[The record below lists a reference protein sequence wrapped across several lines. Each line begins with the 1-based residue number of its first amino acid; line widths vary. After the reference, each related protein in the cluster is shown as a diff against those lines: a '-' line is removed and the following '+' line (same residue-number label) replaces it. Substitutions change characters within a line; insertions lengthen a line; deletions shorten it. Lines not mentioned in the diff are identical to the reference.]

1 MTADIWE
8 KDVLILA
15 GNMNLGLSYSITTVK
30 EFFGTEG
37 QAFHYANWIAFH
49 FRATNWKPI
58 QWGHKGFTWKLENS
72 C

>member
-1 MTADIWE
+1 MANIWE
-8 KDVLILA
+8 KAILILA
-15 GNMNLGLSYSITTVK
+15 GNMNLGLSYSITTVR